1 MGVNV
6 GKPDVLIKLDEE
18 NGKLTFDG
26 MPVCDGQH
34 GGSGGDTPLPA
45 VPGTVALVDSFADLD
60 PNAADGSLAL
70 AWNPEYEISPLVLG
84 AYDPDDKEYLI
95 PNKLVSFAQ
104 TMEYRESMYTNAL
117 QSFLSKYPL
126 QYRQYWQ
133 GATFDGDC
141 YRRGVF
147 RNNGDGTYTAV
158 TDTFSVGDDI
168 SGFWYADRDYCFYL
182 EAYLCSTHKDWSIW
196 DREHMSLSVV
206 PVFTDAEDNIFVRE
220 RIECEGVLSDGV
232 VAPNATTKY
241 LIAAMWKG
249 DAMHR
254 TFQELFPGATKVGGN
269 IYRVPLIFLY
279 SFEEMSASVVSKVE
293 DDSET
298 GYHTEEVSFHL
309 QAGWNALYV
318 IGAIRLD
325 PKDKEWVLEDASI
338 DSVEPMTAAPV
349 FSMQTDETGTIKY
362 RREGT
367 DLVLEGALTQKRE
380 AHPSGLYIKTENW
393 QPIHAGML
401 PRIDGDINVLYERVD
416 EMENDLEDNPPYHH
430 NRQVLDRLY
439 DDGGFLTY
447 NGYRFRTVTSINFE
461 TRYDGFDSYIIRYS
475 DGTEESFCIQ
485 HAPNRIESMT
495 FYDSGQ
501 SCPNLCEVKYA
512 GGTTQT
518 ANVSGL
524 DLSVAFA
531 NFHDPMLHPARV
543 FGDNRVYLKI
553 GGLSPTEGGY
563 SQYIDLAECDRD
575 TAKLDYVDMMLGL
588 GFETECLFERVRRNY
603 SAAYWTLNH
612 VRQAVAHGWIT
623 PEEFKSLTGGMT
635 YEEDDTNDQN

>member
-26 MPVCDGQH
+26 VPVCDGQH

-95 PNKLVSFAQ
+95 SNKLVSFAQ

-141 YRRGVF
+141 YRRGVL

-168 SGFWYADRDYCFYL
+168 SGFWYADRDYGFYL

-325 PKDKEWVLEDASI
+325 PKDKEWELEDASI
-338 DSVEPMTAAPV
+338 DSAVPMDAAPV
-349 FSMQTDETGTIKY
+349 FSMQTDETGTI
-362 RREGT
+362 
-367 DLVLEGALTQKRE
+367 
-380 AHPSGLYIKTENW
+380 
-393 QPIHAGML
+393 
-401 PRIDGDINVLYERVD
+401 
-416 EMENDLEDNPPYHH
+416 
-430 NRQVLDRLY
+430 
-439 DDGGFLTY
+439 
-447 NGYRFRTVTSINFE
+447 
-461 TRYDGFDSYIIRYS
+461 
-475 DGTEESFCIQ
+475 
-485 HAPNRIESMT
+485 
-495 FYDSGQ
+495 
-501 SCPNLCEVKYA
+501 
-512 GGTTQT
+512 
-518 ANVSGL
+518 
-524 DLSVAFA
+524 
-531 NFHDPMLHPARV
+531 
-543 FGDNRVYLKI
+543 
-553 GGLSPTEGGY
+553 
-563 SQYIDLAECDRD
+563 
-575 TAKLDYVDMMLGL
+575 
-588 GFETECLFERVRRNY
+588 
-603 SAAYWTLNH
+603 
-612 VRQAVAHGWIT
+612 
-623 PEEFKSLTGGMT
+623 
-635 YEEDDTNDQN
+635 